1 MNTASSGEM
10 PSSKRHSGEEAF
22 RKAWDRN
29 HGHKLR
35 IQNTERSRREW
46 FSPGIRIFKSL
57 NENPAAHH
65 TINRRNSRCHMS
77 SESMHG
83 TVPSPLLT
91 VDDLAALLKVSPRTI
106 WRMRS
111 CCQLPKPV
119 KVGGGVRWRQ
129 SDIESWIAQG
139 CPMPSARK
147 SD

>member
-1 MNTASSGEM
+1 
-10 PSSKRHSGEEAF
+10 
-22 RKAWDRN
+22 
-29 HGHKLR
+29 
-35 IQNTERSRREW
+35 
-46 FSPGIRIFKSL
+46 
-57 NENPAAHH
+57 
-65 TINRRNSRCHMS
+65 
-77 SESMHG
+77 MHG